1 MRARLVQKRPAHGRR
16 SLGEMLGQ
24 VLKGAQRRMLP
35 LSGLAPLTK
44 VRNNDRNLGK
54 INLASTRARNRRL
67 FANSSIQW
75 THRVFLFRN
84 CFSFRFINLLIKRRE
99 RYSGCIYICR
109 SSSNSRS
116 TFIYFRNTCYPRIL
130 LRTLFH
136 LRSSNIFNFT
146 PSNFNFT
153 SSPPIPS
160 TRSRTKFNYRHLR
173 GTTFPGTKGR
183 VGNCIGHASFV
194 ALTERRLSSEKSWAG
209 NASVSRFSVDVWHIP
224 ETEAKL
230 ARFEREKGK
239 RARIKR
245 EGKHVNWRS
254 S

>member
-1 MRARLVQKRPAHGRR
+1 MNP
-16 SLGEMLGQ
+16 S
-24 VLKGAQRRMLP
+24 
-35 LSGLAPLTK
+35 
-44 VRNNDRNLGK
+44 
-54 INLASTRARNRRL
+54 
-67 FANSSIQW
+67 
-75 THRVFLFRN
+75 
-84 CFSFRFINLLIKRRE
+84 CFSFSKLLSPFRFINLLIKRE
-99 RYSGCIYICR
+99 IFWMYIYIYI

-209 NASVSRFSVDVWHIP
+209 NASVSQFSVDVWHIP

-239 RARIKR
+239 RVRIKR

>member
-1 MRARLVQKRPAHGRR
+1 MNP
-16 SLGEMLGQ
+16 S
-24 VLKGAQRRMLP
+24 
-35 LSGLAPLTK
+35 
-44 VRNNDRNLGK
+44 
-54 INLASTRARNRRL
+54 
-67 FANSSIQW
+67 
-75 THRVFLFRN
+75 
-84 CFSFRFINLLIKRRE
+84 CFSFSKLLSPFRFINLLIKRE
-99 RYSGCIYICR
+99 IFWMYIYICR
-109 SSSNSRS
+109 SSSNPRS

-194 ALTERRLSSEKSWAG
+194 ALTESLSSEKSWAG